1 MNPVEIKIMIKS
13 MSRIE
18 GVGLVG
24 MLVLAGTVQAKEE
37 PLNFNR
43 DIRPILSAKCFSCHG
58 PDSQDRD
65 ADYRLDTQEGAFAD
79 LGGYRGIVPGKP
91 KESELVYRIT
101 TDDSDDLMPPPKHK
115 NPLTKTEIELL
126 VRWVREGAPYAGHWA
141 FEPVKRPPLPEA
153 KAKALN
159 AIDHFVSARL
169 EQEGLGFSPEAAP
182 ETLVRRLYLDLT
194 GLPPDVGAV
203 DAFLKDPEGQ
213 YLPTVERLMETPQ
226 FAERLAMEWL
236 DVARFA
242 DTNGYS
248 IDDHRDM
255 WGWRDWV
262 IHAFREN
269 LPYDQ
274 FIRQQLAGDLMP
286 RATELQKIATGF
298 LRNSMNTHEGGTIA
312 EEYRVARIADQ
323 IDTVST
329 AFMGLTMK
337 CSQCHDHKYDPIPQ
351 EDYYR
356 FFAFFNTS
364 SEPGKGATNGNTKPF
379 LQVSPIL
386 HNPDE
391 FKQAIQ
397 ERIAALESLKDNPG
411 ASMDGSFSEWEAGI
425 LAKAPPAEPGQPA
438 GAFPFPKGDQAKGL
452 SWVWANKAGSGQ
464 FAYFR
469 KSFTLEA
476 LPGTAQL
483 FVSCDNEAIIWL
495 NGKKVGENPDWRE
508 PSVLNLRPFLKEGEN
523 LLAIRGKDWQPSG
536 GKAALVALAA
546 FSDGTFIG
554 TDASWQVADKE
565 LEGWKD
571 AAAPEGFRNA
581 SVVANHGA
589 APWGNTFTR
598 IKAGKGNGNLVTA
611 LRKPRQERSKEERK
625 LVADAFSKAY
635 PDMGKFVKAI
645 NGEIGVLKKSLQ
657 NGKTTV
663 MVMDMASANR
673 KTPILVRGA
682 YNQHGKIVEP
692 GVPALFGK
700 LESEK
705 PDRLALANWLVDPQ
719 HPLTARVT
727 VNRYWQLLFGTGI
740 VKTAEDFGS
749 QGEWP
754 SHPELLDWLA
764 AEFVASGWDVRK
776 LLKTMLLSRT
786 YRQSSVTSKHLQAK
800 DPYNRLLA
808 RSPRYRLQAESI
820 RDSALSIGGLLE
832 RRLGGPS
839 VYPPQPV
846 GLWKEVSH
854 FGYPGFFSAQ
864 HFFPDKGR
872 PIFRRSMYTFWKRTS
887 PPPVMQ
893 AFDAPNRETCLVR
906 RSRTNTPLQALVL
919 MNEPQ
924 FVEASRGLA
933 ARMRATGKEVDG
945 QIRHGFRLATSRPPT
960 DSELQI
966 LRQAYARQVEYFK
979 ASPGRSESYLGQN
992 ADAWSAAMVTVASLL
1007 LNLDETITRE

>member
-1 MNPVEIKIMIKS
+1 MKMKS
-13 MSRIE
+13 KMKS
-18 GVGLVG
+18 LVG
-24 MLVLAGTVQAKEE
+24 ILILVPTLHAKDE
-37 PLNFNR
+37 PLNFSR

-58 PDSQDRD
+58 PDTEERD
-65 ADYRLDTQEGAFAD
+65 ADYRLDTKDGAFAD
-79 LGGYRGIVPGKP
+79 LGGYFGIVPGKP
-91 KESELVYRIT
+91 EDSEVVYRIT
-101 TDDSDDLMPPPKHK
+101 TDDLDDLMPPPKHK
-115 NPLTKTEIELL
+115 NPLTKEEASLL
-126 VRWVREGAPYAGHWA
+126 VRWVKEGAPYADHWA
-141 FEPVKRPPLPEA
+141 FEPVQRPPLPKT
-153 KAKALN
+153 KAKADN
-159 AIDHFVSARL
+159 AIDHFVAARL
-169 EQEGLGFSPEAAP
+169 EQEGLAFSPEAAP

-194 GLPPDVGAV
+194 GLPPDVKAV
-203 DAFLKDPEGQ
+203 DAFLQDPQGQ
-213 YLPTVERLMETPQ
+213 YLPTIERLMQTPQ

-262 IHAFREN
+262 IHAFQNN
-269 LPYDQ
+269 LPYDE
-274 FIRQQLAGDLMP
+274 FIRQQLAGDLLP
-286 RATELQKIATGF
+286 KATELQKIATGF

-379 LQVSPIL
+379 LAVSPIL
-386 HNPDE
+386 HKPDA
-391 FKQAIQ
+391 FKQAL
-397 ERIAALESLKDNPG
+397 EDRIVALEDLKDNPG
-411 ASMDGSFSEWEAGI
+411 AAMSGSYSQWEADT
-425 LAKAPPAEPGQPA
+425 LSKAPPATSGKSA
-438 GAFPFPKGDQAKGL
+438 GPFPFPKGDQAKGL
-452 SWVWANKAGSGQ
+452 SWIWANKAGSGQ
-464 FAYFR
+464 FAWFR
-469 KSFTLEA
+469 KSFSLQTL
-476 LPGTAQL
+476 PKSAQL
-483 FVSCDNEAIIWL
+483 FISCDNEADVWL
-495 NGKKVGENPDWRE
+495 NGKKIGRNQDWRE
-508 PSVLNLRPFLKEGEN
+508 PSILNLRPHLKEGDN
-523 LLAIRGKDWQPSG
+523 ILAIRGKDWQATG
-536 GKAALVALAA
+536 GKAALFALAA
-546 FSDGTFIG
+546 FSDGTYLR

-565 LEGWKD
+565 LAGWKGSQ
-571 AAAPEGFRNA
+571 APEGFRSA
-581 SVVANHGA
+581 SVMANHGT

-598 IKAGKGNGNLVTA
+598 IKQGSSNLIQA
-611 LRKPRQERSKEERK
+611 LRKPRHQRTPEDRK
-625 LVADAFSKAY
+625 QIINAFSKAY

-645 NGEIGVLKKSLQ
+645 DGEIGLIKKSLKS
-657 NGKTTV
+657 GKTTV
-663 MVMDMASANR
+663 MVMDMAAASR
-673 KTPILVRGA
+673 KTPILIRGQ
-682 YNQHGKIVEP
+682 YNQHGKTVKAGIP
-692 GVPALFGK
+692 SLFGDSDA
-700 LESEK
+700 ET
-705 PDRLALANWLVDPQ
+705 PDRLALANWLTDPK

-764 AEFVASGWDVRK
+764 TEFVASGWDVRK

-786 YRQSSVTSKHLQAK
+786 YRQTSNVSQALQQK

-808 RSPRYRLQAESI
+808 RAPRFRLHAESI
-820 RDSALSIGGLLE
+820 RDTALSIGGLLNPK
-832 RRLGGPS
+832 LGGPS
-839 VYPPQPV
+839 VYPPQPG

-864 HFFPDKGR
+864 HFFPDQGE

-887 PPPVMQ
+887 PPPVMM

-933 ARMRATGKEVDG
+933 KRMMVTGNNIDD
-945 QIRHGFRLATSRPPT
+945 QIRHGFRLATSRQP
-960 DSELQI
+960 SKAELQI
-966 LRQAYARQVEYFK
+966 LQNAYTRQVDYFK
-979 ASPGRSESYLGQN
+979 ADPQRIGSYLGPN
-992 ADAWSAAMVTVASLL
+992 ADPESAALTSVASLL

>member
-1 MNPVEIKIMIKS
+1 MIKS
-13 MSRIE
+13 MRK
-18 GVGLVG
+18 GVIGL
-24 MLVLAGTVQAKEE
+24 LVLVSTVQAKED

-65 ADYRLDTQEGAFAD
+65 ADFRLDTQEGAFAD
-79 LGGYRGIVPGKP
+79 LGGYHGIVPGKP
-91 KESELVYRIT
+91 KESEMVYRIT

-126 VRWVREGAPYAGHWA
+126 VRWVKEGAPYAGHWA
-141 FEPVKRPPLPEA
+141 FETVQRPQLPET
-153 KAKALN
+153 KAKATN
-159 AIDHFVSARL
+159 AIDHFVAARL
-169 EQEGLGFSPEAAP
+169 EQEGLNFSPEAAP

-194 GLPPDVGAV
+194 GLPPDVEEV
-203 DAFLKDPEGQ
+203 DVFLKDPEGQ
-213 YLPTVERLMETPQ
+213 YLPTIERLMGTPQ

-262 IHAFREN
+262 IHAFQEN

-286 RATELQKIATGF
+286 GATELQKIATGF

-364 SEPGKGATNGNTKPF
+364 SEPGRGATNGNTKPF

-397 ERIAALESLKDNPG
+397 ERIAALEDLKDNPG
-411 ASMDGSFSEWEAGI
+411 DSMDGKFSEWEAGI
-425 LAKAPPAEPGQPA
+425 LAKAPPAESGKTT
-438 GAFPFPKGDQAKGL
+438 GTFPFPKGDQAKGL
-452 SWVWANKAGSGQ
+452 FWIWANKAGSGQ
-464 FAYFR
+464 FAWFR
-469 KSFTLEA
+469 KSFSLETL
-476 LPGTAQL
+476 PKSAQL
-483 FVSCDNEAIIWL
+483 FISCDNEADVWL
-495 NGKKVGENPDWRE
+495 NGKKAGRNQDWRE
-508 PSVLNLRPFLKEGEN
+508 PSILNLRPFLREGEN
-523 LLAIRGKDWQPSG
+523 LLAIRGKDWQPTG

-546 FSDGTFIG
+546 FSDGTYIP
-554 TDASWQVADKE
+554 TDDSWQVADKE

-571 AAAPEGFRNA
+571 ATAPEGFRKA
-581 SVVANHGA
+581 SVMANHGA
-589 APWGNTFTR
+589 APWGNTFVR
-598 IKAGKGNGNLVTA
+598 VKEGNGNLVSA
-611 LRKPRQERSKEERK
+611 LRKSRNERSLEDRK
-625 LVADAFSKAY
+625 LVSYAFAKAH
-635 PDMGKFVKAI
+635 PDMGKFIKAI
-645 NGEIGVLKKSLQ
+645 DGEIGILKKSIQ

-663 MVMDMASANR
+663 MVMDMASTTR
-673 KTPILVRGA
+673 KTHILDRGQ
-682 YNQHGKIVEP
+682 YNLRGKVVTAGI
-692 GVPALFGK
+692 PALFGK
-700 LESEK
+700 LEAGN
-705 PDRLALANWLVDPQ
+705 PDRLALANWLVDPKN
-719 HPLTARVT
+719 PLTARVT
-727 VNRYWQLLFGTGI
+727 VNRYWQMLFGTGI

-764 AEFVASGWDVRK
+764 AEFVASGWDMQK

-786 YRQSSVTSKHLQAK
+786 YRQSSSSSKELQEK

-808 RSPRYRLQAESI
+808 RAPRYRLQAESI
-820 RDSALSIGGLLE
+820 RDTALSIGGLLHG
-832 RRLGGPS
+832 RLGGPS
-839 VYPPQPV
+839 VYPPQPE
-846 GLWKEVSH
+846 GLWTEVSH
-854 FGYPGFFSAQ
+854 FGHPTFFTAQ

-924 FVEASRGLA
+924 FVEASRGLSR
-933 ARMRATGKEVDG
+933 RMKASGKEVSE
-945 QIRHGFRLATSRPPT
+945 QIRHGFRLATSRQT
-960 DSELQI
+960 SAAELKI
-966 LRQAYARQVEYFK
+966 LQQAYSRQVEYFNE
-979 ASPGRSESYLGQN
+979 SPERIKSYLGRN
-992 ADAWSAAMVTVASLL
+992 ADAESAALATIASLL